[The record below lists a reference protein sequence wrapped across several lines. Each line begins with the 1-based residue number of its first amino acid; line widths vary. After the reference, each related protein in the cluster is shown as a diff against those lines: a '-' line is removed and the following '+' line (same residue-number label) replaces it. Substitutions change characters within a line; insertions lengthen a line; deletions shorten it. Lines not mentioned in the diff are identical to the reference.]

1 MSETFNAERLTR
13 LCDFLRQSP
22 TPWHAAGNMAA
33 RLEQAGFQ
41 RLEEKA
47 NWQLTP
53 GKRYYVTRND
63 SAIIAFQ
70 LPESELT
77 GLRMIG
83 AHTDSPGLHLK
94 PNATQC
100 SAGWLQLGVQ
110 VYGGVLLAPWFDR
123 DLGLAGRV
131 HVRHADGHLES
142 ILLNVDRPIATVPS
156 LAIHLDRDVN
166 SGRPINPQ
174 TQMAPVLMQSDTAT
188 LPELLAQWLKEQHGL
203 NGIEVVDFELGFY
216 DVQPP
221 SLVGVKQELVA
232 SARLDNL
239 LSCFIGLEALLA
251 CDGSQGAL
259 LVANDHE
266 EVGSASACGAQGPFL
281 ADVLKRINAQVGG
294 KVGIQGDGRKGEKR
308 DKKRD
313 EKGSEETLIQL
324 IQSSLMI
331 SCDNAHALHPNF
343 RDKHDECH
351 GPAINGGPVIK
362 VNASQR
368 YATNSVTGALFRDV
382 CREADVP
389 VQSFV
394 TRADMG
400 CGSTI
405 GPITAT
411 ELGVPTIDVGVPQW
425 AMHSIRE
432 TAGSKDV
439 EYLTRALVS
448 FLNRASLS

>member
-1 MSETFNAERLTR
+1 MSEAFNAERLTR
-13 LCDFLRQSP
+13 LCDFLQQSP
-22 TPWHAAGNMAA
+22 TPWHATQNMAQ
-33 RLEQAGFQ
+33 RLEQAGFT
-41 RLEEKA
+41 RLEETA
-47 NWQLTP
+47 NWQLAP

-63 SAIIAFQ
+63 SSLIAFQ
-70 LPESELT
+70 LPAGKLSS
-77 GLRMIG
+77 LRMLG

-94 PNATQC
+94 PNATHY

-123 DLGLAGRV
+123 ELGLAGRV
-131 HVRHADGHLES
+131 HVRHADGRLES
-142 ILLNVDRPIATVPS
+142 VLLNVAQPVAMIPS
-156 LAIHLDRDVN
+156 LAIHMDRDVN
-166 SGRPINPQ
+166 AGRTINPQ
-174 TQMAPVLMQSDTAT
+174 TQMAPVLLQSND
-188 LPELLAQWLKEQHGL
+188 LELNDLLAQWLEAQHGL
-203 NGIEVVDFELGFY
+203 RAVDIVDFELGFY

-221 SLVGVKQELVA
+221 ALVGLRQELLA

-239 LSCFIGLEALLA
+239 LSCFVGLEALLA
-251 CDGSQGAL
+251 CDGEQGAL

-281 ADVLKRINAQVGG
+281 GDVLKRLNGQVGG
-294 KVGIQGDGRKGEKR
+294 
-308 DKKRD
+308 
-313 EKGSEETLIQL
+313 GSEESLIQL

-343 RDKHDECH
+343 RDKHDERH

-411 ELGVPTIDVGVPQW
+411 EVGVPTIDVGLPQW

-432 TAGSKDV
+432 TSGTRDV
-439 EYLTRALVS
+439 EYLTRALTQ
-448 FLNRASLS
+448 FLNRVTLH

>member
-1 MSETFNAERLTR
+1 MSEAFNADRLTR
-13 LCDFLRQSP
+13 LCDFLRRSP
-22 TPWHAAGNMAA
+22 TPWHATQAMAE
-33 RLEQAGFQ
+33 RLEKAGFQ
-41 RLEEKA
+41 RLEETA
-47 NWQLTP
+47 NWQLAA
-53 GKRYYVTRND
+53 GQRYYVTRND
-63 SAIIAFQ
+63 SSIIAFQ
-70 LPESELT
+70 LPSGVLKD
-77 GLRMIG
+77 LRMLG
-83 AHTDSPGLHLK
+83 AHTDSPGLRLK
-94 PNATQC
+94 PNATQY
-100 SAGWLQLGVQ
+100 SAGWLQLGIQ

-131 HVRHADGHLES
+131 HVRHTDGQMES
-142 ILLNVDRPIATVPS
+142 VLLNVDRPIAMVPS
-156 LAIHLDRDVN
+156 LAIHMDRDVN
-166 SGRPINPQ
+166 AGRAINPQ
-174 TQMAPVLMQSDTAT
+174 TQMAPVLLQSDSAK
-188 LPELLAQWLKEQHGL
+188 LADLLATWLDEEHGMR
-203 NGIEVVDFELGFY
+203 GVDVVDFELGFY

-239 LSCFIGLEALLA
+239 LSCFIGLEALLES
-251 CDGSQGAL
+251 DGRQGAL

-281 ADVLKRINAQVGG
+281 GDVLKRINGQVGG
-294 KVGIQGDGRKGEKR
+294 
-308 DKKRD
+308 
-313 EKGSEETLIQL
+313 GSEESLIQL

-331 SCDNAHALHPNF
+331 SCDNAHGLHPNF
-343 RDKHDECH
+343 RDKHDERH

-411 ELGVPTIDVGVPQW
+411 EVGVPTLDIGVPQW

-432 TAGSKDV
+432 TAGTRDV
-439 EYLTRALVS
+439 EYLTRALKV
-448 FLNRASLS
+448 FLNRPTLC

>member
-1 MSETFNAERLTR
+1 MSDTFNADRLTR

-22 TPWHAAGNMAA
+22 TSWHATDNMAT

-53 GKRYYVTRND
+53 GKRYYVTRNE

-70 LPESELT
+70 LPESDLAS
-77 GLRMIG
+77 LRMIG

-94 PNATQC
+94 PNASQR

-131 HVRHADGHLES
+131 HVRHADGRLES
-142 ILLNVDRPIATVPS
+142 VLLNVDRAIATIPS

-174 TQMAPVLMQSDTAT
+174 TQMAPVLLQSETAT
-188 LPELLAQWLKEQHGL
+188 LAELVAQWLEEQHGL
-203 NGIEVVDFELGFY
+203 RAVEIVDFELGFY

-239 LSCFIGLEALLA
+239 LSCFMGLEALLA

-281 ADVLKRINAQVGG
+281 ADVLTRINSQLGG
-294 KVGIQGDGRKGEKR
+294 KDGEKGN
-308 DKKRD
+308 D
-313 EKGSEETLIQL
+313 ESLIQL

-343 RDKHDECH
+343 RDKHDERH

-411 ELGVPTIDVGVPQW
+411 ELGIPTIDVGVPQW

-432 TAGSKDV
+432 TAGARDI
-439 EYLTRALVS
+439 EYLTRALVG
-448 FLNRASLS
+448 FLNRAKLS

>member
-1 MSETFNAERLTR
+1 MSETFNADRLMR

-47 NWQLTP
+47 DWQLTP
-53 GKRYYVTRND
+53 GKRYYVTRSD

-70 LPESELT
+70 LPESEVT
-77 GLRMIG
+77 ALRMIG

-94 PNATQC
+94 PNATQY

-131 HVRHADGHLES
+131 HVRHADGRLES
-142 ILLNVDRPIATVPS
+142 VLLNVDRAIAMVPS

-166 SGRPINPQ
+166 AGRPINPQ
-174 TQMAPVLMQSDTAT
+174 TQMAPVLMQSVTAT
-188 LPELLAQWLKEQHGL
+188 LDELVAQWLEEQHGL
-203 NGIEVVDFELGFY
+203 RAVEVVDFELGFY

-281 ADVLKRINAQVGG
+281 ADVLKRINGQVG
-294 KVGIQGDGRKGEKR
+294 
-308 DKKRD
+308 
-313 EKGSEETLIQL
+313 KGSDESLIQL

-343 RDKHDECH
+343 RDKHDERH

-362 VNASQR
+362 VNSSQR

-432 TAGSKDV
+432 TAGTKDV
-439 EYLTRALVS
+439 EYLTRALTL
-448 FLNRASLS
+448 FLNRPALS

>member
-1 MSETFNAERLTR
+1 MSDTFNADRLTR
-13 LCDFLRQSP
+13 LCDLLRQSP
-22 TPWHAAGNMAA
+22 TSWHAAGNMAT

-47 NWQLTP
+47 NWQLTS

-70 LPESELT
+70 LPESDLAS
-77 GLRMIG
+77 LRMIG

-94 PNATQC
+94 PNATQR

-131 HVRHADGHLES
+131 HLRHADGRLES
-142 ILLNVDRPIATVPS
+142 VLLNVDRAIATIPS

-174 TQMAPVLMQSDTAT
+174 TQMAPVLLQSETAT
-188 LPELLAQWLKEQHGL
+188 LVELVAQWLEEQHGL
-203 NGIEVVDFELGFY
+203 RAVEVVDFELGFY

-239 LSCFIGLEALLA
+239 LSCFMGLEALLA

-281 ADVLKRINAQVGG
+281 ADVLTRINSQLGG
-294 KVGIQGDGRKGEKR
+294 KDGEKGN
-308 DKKRD
+308 D
-313 EKGSEETLIQL
+313 ESLIQL

-343 RDKHDECH
+343 RDKHDERH

-432 TAGSKDV
+432 TAGTKDV
-439 EYLTRALVS
+439 EYLTRALTL
-448 FLNRASLS
+448 FLNRPTLS

>member
-1 MSETFNAERLTR
+1 MSETFNADRLTR

-22 TPWHAAGNMAA
+22 TPWHATLNMAA

-63 SAIIAFQ
+63 SAIVAFQ
-70 LPESELT
+70 LPESQLAA
-77 GLRMIG
+77 LRMIG

-131 HVRHADGHLES
+131 HVRHADGRLES
-142 ILLNVDRPIATVPS
+142 VLLNVDRPIATVPS
-156 LAIHLDRDVN
+156 LAIHLDRDAN
-166 SGRPINPQ
+166 NGRPLNPQ
-174 TQMAPVLMQSDTAT
+174 TQMAPVLMQSETET
-188 LPELLAQWLKEQHGL
+188 LAELLAQWLEEQHGL
-203 NGIEVVDFELGFY
+203 RAVEVVDFELGFY

-281 ADVLKRINAQVGG
+281 ADVLKRINSQVGG
-294 KVGIQGDGRKGEKR
+294 KGGEKGA
-308 DKKRD
+308 
-313 EKGSEETLIQL
+313 EKGGEESLIQL

-343 RDKHDECH
+343 RDKHDEHH

-432 TAGSKDV
+432 TAGTKDV
-439 EYLTRALVS
+439 DYLTRALTL
-448 FLNRASLS
+448 FLNRATLS

>member
-1 MSETFNAERLTR
+1 MSEAFNAERLTR
-13 LCDFLRQSP
+13 LCDFLHHSP
-22 TPWHAAGNMAA
+22 TPWHATYNMIQ

-41 RLEEKA
+41 RLEETE
-47 NWQLTP
+47 NWHLAP

-63 SAIIAFQ
+63 SSVIAFQ
-70 LPESELT
+70 LPVGALT
-77 GLRMIG
+77 SLRMLG

-94 PNATQC
+94 PHATQYA
-100 SAGWLQLGVQ
+100 AGWLQLGIQ

-131 HVRHADGHLES
+131 HVRHADGSLES
-142 ILLNVDRPIATVPS
+142 VLINVDRPVAMIPS
-156 LAIHLDRDVN
+156 LAIHMDRDVN
-166 SGRPINPQ
+166 AGRTINPQ
-174 TQMAPVLMQSDTAT
+174 TQMSPVLMQSDTDR
-188 LPELLAQWLKEQHGL
+188 LNDLLALWLEEQHGL
-203 NGIEVVDFELGFY
+203 RAVEVVDFELGFY

-221 SLVGVKQELVA
+221 SLLGVRRELIA

-239 LSCFIGLEALLA
+239 LSCFVGLEALLD

-281 ADVLKRINAQVGG
+281 GDVLKRLNAQVGG
-294 KVGIQGDGRKGEKR
+294 AT
-308 DKKRD
+308 
-313 EKGSEETLIQL
+313 EESLIQL

-343 RDKHDECH
+343 RDKHDEHH
-351 GPAINGGPVIK
+351 GPAINGGPVVK

-411 ELGVPTIDVGVPQW
+411 EVGVPTIDVGLPQW

-432 TAGSKDV
+432 TAGTRDV
-439 EYLTRALVS
+439 DYLTRALTV
-448 FLNRASLS
+448 FLNRPVLR

>member
-1 MSETFNAERLTR
+1 MSEAFNAERLTR
-13 LCDFLRQSP
+13 LCDFLQQSP
-22 TPWHAAGNMAA
+22 TPWHATQNMAK
-33 RLEQAGFQ
+33 RLEQAGFT
-41 RLEEKA
+41 RLEETA
-47 NWQLTP
+47 NWQLAP

-63 SAIIAFQ
+63 SSLIAFQ
-70 LPESELT
+70 LPAGKLSS
-77 GLRMIG
+77 LRMLG

-94 PNATQC
+94 PNATHY

-123 DLGLAGRV
+123 ELGLAGRV
-131 HVRHADGHLES
+131 HVRHADGRLES
-142 ILLNVDRPIATVPS
+142 VLLNVAQPVAMIPS
-156 LAIHLDRDVN
+156 LAIHMDRDVN
-166 SGRPINPQ
+166 AGRTINPQ
-174 TQMAPVLMQSDTAT
+174 TQMAPVLLQSND
-188 LPELLAQWLKEQHGL
+188 LELNDLLAQWLEAQHGL
-203 NGIEVVDFELGFY
+203 RAVDVVDFELGFY

-221 SLVGVKQELVA
+221 ALVGLRQELLA

-239 LSCFIGLEALLA
+239 LSCFVGLEALLA
-251 CDGSQGAL
+251 CDGEQGAL

-281 ADVLKRINAQVGG
+281 GDVLKRLNGQVGG
-294 KVGIQGDGRKGEKR
+294 
-308 DKKRD
+308 
-313 EKGSEETLIQL
+313 GSEESLIQL

-343 RDKHDECH
+343 RDKHDERH
-351 GPAINGGPVIK
+351 GPVINGGPVIK

-411 ELGVPTIDVGVPQW
+411 EVGVPTIDVGLPQW

-432 TAGSKDV
+432 TSGTRDV
-439 EYLTRALVS
+439 EYLTRALTQ
-448 FLNRASLS
+448 FLNRVTLH

>member
-1 MSETFNAERLTR
+1 MSETFNADRLTR

-47 NWQLTP
+47 SWQLTP

-77 GLRMIG
+77 ALRMIG

-94 PNATQC
+94 PNATQS

-131 HVRHADGHLES
+131 YVRHADGRLES
-142 ILLNVDRPIATVPS
+142 VLLNVDRAIAIVPS

-174 TQMAPVLMQSDTAT
+174 TQMAPVLMQSEAT
-188 LPELLAQWLKEQHGL
+188 TLGELVAQWLEEQHGL
-203 NGIEVVDFELGFY
+203 RAVEVVDFELGFY

-221 SLVGVKQELVA
+221 SLIGVKQELVA

-281 ADVLKRINAQVGG
+281 ADVLRRINAQLGG
-294 KVGIQGDGRKGEKR
+294 RGS
-308 DKKRD
+308 
-313 EKGSEETLIQL
+313 EKGSEESLIQL

-343 RDKHDECH
+343 RDKHDERH

-382 CREADVP
+382 CRESDVP

-432 TAGSKDV
+432 TAGTKDV
-439 EYLTRALVS
+439 EHLTRALVG
-448 FLNRASLS
+448 FLNRAKLN

>member
-1 MSETFNAERLTR
+1 MSETFNADRLMR

-41 RLEEKA
+41 RLGEKA
-47 NWQLTP
+47 DWQLTP

-70 LPESELT
+70 LPESEVT
-77 GLRMIG
+77 ALRMIG

-94 PNATQC
+94 PNATQY

-131 HVRHADGHLES
+131 HVRHADGRLES
-142 ILLNVDRPIATVPS
+142 VLLNVDRAIAMVPS

-166 SGRPINPQ
+166 AGRPINPQ

-188 LPELLAQWLKEQHGL
+188 LDELVAQWLEEQHGL
-203 NGIEVVDFELGFY
+203 RAVEVVDFELGFY

-281 ADVLKRINAQVGG
+281 ADVLKRINGQVG
-294 KVGIQGDGRKGEKR
+294 
-308 DKKRD
+308 
-313 EKGSEETLIQL
+313 KGSDESLIQL

-343 RDKHDECH
+343 RDKHDERH

-362 VNASQR
+362 VNSSQR

-432 TAGSKDV
+432 TAGTKDV
-439 EYLTRALVS
+439 EYLTRALTL
-448 FLNRASLS
+448 FLNRPALS

>member
-1 MSETFNAERLTR
+1 MSETFNADRLTR
-13 LCDFLRQSP
+13 LCDFLRHSP
-22 TPWHAAGNMAA
+22 TPWHATSNMAS

-47 NWQLTP
+47 NWHLAP

-70 LPESELT
+70 LPTSPLT
-77 GLRMIG
+77 ALRMLG

-94 PNATQC
+94 PNATQR

-131 HVRHADGHLES
+131 HVRHADGRLES
-142 ILLNVDRPIATVPS
+142 VLLNIDRAIATIPS

-166 SGRPINPQ
+166 SGRPLNAQ
-174 TQMAPVLMQSDTAT
+174 TQMAPVLMQSEAAT
-188 LPELLAQWLKEQHGL
+188 FVELVAQWLEEQHGL
-203 NGIEVVDFELGFY
+203 RAVEVVDFELGFY

-239 LSCFIGLEALLA
+239 LSCFMGLEALLDS
-251 CDGSQGAL
+251 DGSQGAL

-266 EVGSASACGAQGPFL
+266 EVGSASASGAQGPFL
-281 ADVLKRINAQVGG
+281 ADVLTRINSQLGG
-294 KVGIQGDGRKGEKR
+294 KDGEKGN
-308 DKKRD
+308 D
-313 EKGSEETLIQL
+313 ESLIQL

-343 RDKHDECH
+343 RDKHDERH

-425 AMHSIRE
+425 AMHSVRE
-432 TAGSKDV
+432 TAGTKDV
-439 EYLTRALVS
+439 EYLTRALTL
-448 FLNRASLS
+448 FLNRSTLS

>member
-1 MSETFNAERLTR
+1 MSEAFNADRLTR
-13 LCDFLRQSP
+13 LCDFLRHSP
-22 TPWHAAGNMAA
+22 TPWHATQSMAE
-33 RLEQAGFQ
+33 RLEKAGFQ
-41 RLEEKA
+41 RLEETA
-47 NWQLTP
+47 SWQLSR
-53 GKRYYVTRND
+53 GQRYYVTRND
-63 SAIIAFQ
+63 SSIIAFQ
-70 LPESELT
+70 LPDGALES
-77 GLRMIG
+77 LRMLG
-83 AHTDSPGLHLK
+83 AHTDSPGLRLK
-94 PNATQC
+94 PNATQHA
-100 SAGWLQLGVQ
+100 AGWLQLGVQ

-131 HVRHADGHLES
+131 HVRHPDGKMES
-142 ILLNVDRPIATVPS
+142 LLLNVERPIAMVPS
-156 LAIHLDRDVN
+156 LAIHMDRDVN
-166 SGRPINPQ
+166 AGRPINAQ
-174 TQMAPVLMQSDTAT
+174 TQMAPVLLQSDSAK
-188 LPELLAQWLKEQHGL
+188 LADLLATWIEEQHGL
-203 NGIEVVDFELGFY
+203 KAAEVVDFELGFY

-239 LSCFIGLEALLA
+239 LSCFIGLEALLES
-251 CDGSQGAL
+251 DGSQGAL

-281 ADVLKRINAQVGG
+281 GDVLKRINAQVGG
-294 KVGIQGDGRKGEKR
+294 GSGE
-308 DKKRD
+308 
-313 EKGSEETLIQL
+313 SLIQL

-343 RDKHDECH
+343 RDKHDERH

-411 ELGVPTIDVGVPQW
+411 EVGVPTLDIGVPQW

-432 TAGSKDV
+432 TAGTRDV
-439 EYLTRALVS
+439 EYLTRALKV
-448 FLNRASLS
+448 FLNRPTLC

>member
-1 MSETFNAERLTR
+1 MSEAFSAERLTR

-22 TPWHAAGNMAA
+22 TSWHATRYMA
-33 RLEQAGFQ
+33 Q
-41 RLEEKA
+41 RLERAGFERLEEA
-47 NWQLTP
+47 LPWQLLP

-63 SAIIAFQ
+63 SSIVAFQ
-70 LPESELT
+70 LPADKLT
-77 GLRMIG
+77 SLRMVG

-94 PNATQC
+94 PNATQYA
-100 SAGWLQLGVQ
+100 AGWLQLGVQ

-131 HVRHADGHLES
+131 HVRHPDGRLES
-142 ILLNVDRPIATVPS
+142 VLLNVDRPIAMIPS

-166 SGRPINPQ
+166 AGRAINPQ
-174 TQMAPVLMQSDTAT
+174 TQMSPVLMQSEKTN
-188 LPELLAQWLKEQHGL
+188 LNHLLGEWLAQEHGL
-203 NGIEVVDFELGFY
+203 RDSEVVDFELSFY

-221 SLVGVKQELVA
+221 SLVGLQQELVA

-239 LSCFIGLEALLA
+239 LSCFVGLEALLE
-251 CDGSQGAL
+251 CDGQQGAL

-281 ADVLKRINAQVGG
+281 GDVLKRLNAQVGG
-294 KVGIQGDGRKGEKR
+294 
-308 DKKRD
+308 
-313 EKGSEETLIQL
+313 GSEESLIQL
-324 IQSSLMI
+324 IQASVMI

-343 RDKHDECH
+343 QDKHDEHH
-351 GPAINGGPVIK
+351 GPVMNAGPVIK

-368 YATNSVTGALFRDV
+368 YATNSMTGALFRDV
-382 CREADVP
+382 CRMAKVP

-411 ELGVPTIDVGVPQW
+411 EVGVPAIDVGLPQW

-432 TAGSKDV
+432 TAGTKDV
-439 EYLTRALVS
+439 DYLTHALTV
-448 FLNRASLS
+448 FLNRPELR

>member
-1 MSETFNAERLTR
+1 MSETFNADRLMR

-47 NWQLTP
+47 DWQLTP

-70 LPESELT
+70 LPESEVT
-77 GLRMIG
+77 ALRMIG

-94 PNATQC
+94 PNATQY

-131 HVRHADGHLES
+131 HVRHADGRLES
-142 ILLNVDRPIATVPS
+142 VLLNVDRAIAMVPS

-166 SGRPINPQ
+166 AGRPINPQ

-188 LPELLAQWLKEQHGL
+188 LDELVAQWLEEQHGL
-203 NGIEVVDFELGFY
+203 RAVEVVDFELGFY

-281 ADVLKRINAQVGG
+281 ADVLKRINGQVG
-294 KVGIQGDGRKGEKR
+294 
-308 DKKRD
+308 
-313 EKGSEETLIQL
+313 KGSDESLIQL

-343 RDKHDECH
+343 RDKHDERH

-362 VNASQR
+362 VNSSQR

-432 TAGSKDV
+432 TAGTKDV
-439 EYLTRALVS
+439 EYLTRALTL
-448 FLNRASLS
+448 FLNRPALS

>member
-1 MSETFNAERLTR
+1 MSETFNADRLTR
-13 LCDFLRQSP
+13 LCDFLRHSP
-22 TPWHAAGNMAA
+22 TPWHATSNMAS

-47 NWQLTP
+47 NWHLSP
-53 GKRYYVTRND
+53 GKRYFVTRND

-70 LPESELT
+70 LPASPLT
-77 GLRMIG
+77 ALRMLG

-94 PNATQC
+94 PNATQR

-131 HVRHADGHLES
+131 HVRHADGLLES
-142 ILLNVDRPIATVPS
+142 VLLNIDRAIATIPS

-166 SGRPINPQ
+166 SGRPLNAQ
-174 TQMAPVLMQSDTAT
+174 TQMAPVLMQSEAAT
-188 LPELLAQWLKEQHGL
+188 FVELVAQWLEEQHGL
-203 NGIEVVDFELGFY
+203 RAVEVVDFELGFY

-239 LSCFIGLEALLA
+239 LSCFMGLEALLDS
-251 CDGSQGAL
+251 DGSQGAL

-266 EVGSASACGAQGPFL
+266 EVGSASASGAQGPFL
-281 ADVLKRINAQVGG
+281 ADVLTRINSQLGG
-294 KVGIQGDGRKGEKR
+294 KDGEKGN
-308 DKKRD
+308 D
-313 EKGSEETLIQL
+313 ESLIQL

-343 RDKHDECH
+343 RDKHDERH

-425 AMHSIRE
+425 AMHSVRE
-432 TAGSKDV
+432 TAGTKDV
-439 EYLTRALVS
+439 EYLTRALTL
-448 FLNRASLS
+448 FLNRPTLS

>member
-1 MSETFNAERLTR
+1 MSETFNADRLTR

-41 RLEEKA
+41 RLEERA

-77 GLRMIG
+77 ALRMIG

-142 ILLNVDRPIATVPS
+142 VLLNVDRAIAMVPS

-166 SGRPINPQ
+166 SGRPLNPQ
-174 TQMAPVLMQSDTAT
+174 TQMAPVLMQSETAT
-188 LPELLAQWLKEQHGL
+188 LAELLAQWLEEQHGL
-203 NGIEVVDFELGFY
+203 RAVEVVDFELGFY
-216 DVQPP
+216 DVQSP

-239 LSCFIGLEALLA
+239 LSCFIGLEALLD

-281 ADVLKRINAQVGG
+281 ADVLRRINAQVGG
-294 KVGIQGDGRKGEKR
+294 RGSEI
-308 DKKRD
+308 
-313 EKGSEETLIQL
+313 GSEESLIQL

-343 RDKHDECH
+343 RDKHDERH

-389 VQSFV
+389 VQAFV

-432 TAGSKDV
+432 TAGTQDV
-439 EYLTRALVS
+439 EYLTRALVG
-448 FLNRASLS
+448 FLNRAKLN